1 MKGGTVELPEAART
15 MLRGKTFGH
24 IITRNENGSP
34 QVTLVWVDEDNG
46 DLTFNTSMSRTKAV
60 NLTRDPRV
68 VVSVQNPD
76 SPGQYLVVRGRAELD
91 TEQGWN
97 HIDHMSRKFSGN
109 DYPRR
114 DPAEER
120 VMIRVKANRI
130 SGAGPW
136 IQPRT

>member
-1 MKGGTVELPEAART
+1 

-24 IITRNENGSP
+24 IITRNESGSP

-46 DLTFNTSMSRTKAV
+46 DLTFNTNMARIKAQ

-68 VVSVQNPD
+68 VVSVQNPE
-76 SPGQYLVVRGRAELD
+76 SPGQYLVVRGSAELS
-91 TEQGWN
+91 TGERAWG
-97 HIDHMSRKFSGN
+97 HIDHLSRKFSGN

-120 VMIRVKANRI
+120 VMIRVKATRI
-130 SGAGPW
+130 TGAGPW
-136 IQPRT
+136 IEPRA